1 MGLHSQKDDA
11 PLMTIPHPEDD
22 DAPIGDDSTPRQ
34 FPSTGD
40 SELIRQFVEH
50 WGVMAR
56 AWGINASMGELFALL
71 YVTGSDWSADEL
83 RESLRV
89 SRGNVSMNLRE
100 LIAWGVVHKVHR
112 QGERREF
119 YRAEDDVW
127 TLFRRILGE
136 RKKRELDPTL
146 HVLRRSVE
154 QIPDEPENAD
164 RKRRLREL
172 EQFFTLMNTLASR
185 LLTLDAE
192 ALHDLGAL
200 FEADQASHHDRPGHL
215 S

>member
-1 MGLHSQKDDA
+1 MMTSPPDDQAANAPPSAA
-11 PLMTIPHPEDD
+11 PL
-22 DAPIGDDSTPRQ
+22 APIVANHPHG
-34 FPSTGD
+34 
-40 SELIRQFVEH
+40 ELIRQFVEH

-71 YVTGSDWSADEL
+71 YVTGTDWSAEEL
-83 RESLRV
+83 RDTLQV

-119 YRAEDDVW
+119 YRAEEDVW

-136 RKKRELDPTL
+136 RKRRELDPTL
-146 HVLRRSVE
+146 AVLDRAVA
-154 QIPDEPENAD
+154 QVPDDEPNRD
-164 RKRRLREL
+164 QRRRLVEL
-172 EQFFTLMNTLASR
+172 QQFFALMNTLATR
-185 LLTLDAE
+185 LITLNADD
-192 ALHDLGAL
+192 LRDLGQI
-200 FEADQASHHDRPGHL
+200 FGDEASK